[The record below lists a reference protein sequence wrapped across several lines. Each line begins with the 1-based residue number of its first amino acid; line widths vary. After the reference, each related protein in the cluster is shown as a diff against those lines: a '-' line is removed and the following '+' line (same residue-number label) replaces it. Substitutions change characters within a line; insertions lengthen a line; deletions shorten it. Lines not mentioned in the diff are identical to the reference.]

1 MATIYKRLS
10 TKIQQETGFVEIL
23 LTLRNG
29 KDYTVRG
36 KSGIFITPANFK
48 DGDVVVNRRKLNN
61 DVKYH
66 EQKKK
71 ELDLLLAH
79 IYGLVNQTPKENIST
94 DWLND
99 IIYHFWH
106 KSDDETAQSFSNF
119 VAEYLRSKKFSTPY
133 INGVRVMDRDIM
145 RFEQYKRVTG
155 CKQYKFSPAKV
166 THSDIEQFS
175 LFLKNEHSTNSKAA
189 RRGQNTIIGIL
200 KKLKSVFLWLNKTGR
215 INNNPFQNYTI
226 GAPHYGSPYYITIAE
241 RNLIANYPFKSK
253 HLQTQ
258 RDIFVFQCLVGCRV
272 SDLMRLTV
280 DNIVGDMLVYA
291 PHKTKDEGEQTLLAR
306 VPLHDVAKRIIE
318 RYIGHTENNKL
329 LPCISLQK
337 YNLAIKEIFT
347 TVGLTRKVT
356 VRNPLSGEPEQRP
369 LNEIASSH
377 LARRTFVGNAYALV
391 KDPNLIGKMSGH
403 VEGSI
408 AFARY
413 RKIEDDALKDIINKL

>member
-119 VAEYLRSKKFSTPY
+119 LAEYLRSKKFSTPY

-155 CKQYKFSPAKV
+155 GKQYKFSPAKV
-166 THSDIEQFS
+166 TRSDIEQFS

-280 DNIVGDMLVYA
+280 DNIVDDMLVYA

-306 VPLHDVAKRIIE
+306 VPLHDMAKRIIE

-329 LPCISLQK
+329 LPCISSQK

-413 RKIEDDALKDIINKL
+413 RKIEDDALKDIISKM